1 MMVRLSRILGR
12 DLAGPGKGRPRVI
25 DTRLKST
32 VKGRQVRLMKKM
44 RTALGKK
51 TKPKKPKKS
60 LVWGK
65 VTMETP
71 IRPSWDLTPDD
82 LEEAETEP
90 EVQINL
96 SCRREYVRS
105 SKVVFCSSS
114 GRYQPLVDRET
125 LLDLLTLPSR
135 VQLRED
141 AHRHRRFYRLPPTSL
156 EDPELEDVMQDSR
169 LELEELYGGVVSK
182 EELARIDSQ
191 PNPFSFSERVS
202 QTTRLIVKVT
212 SGNMQA
218 WTLTPAVP
226 LTLMTIAR
234 DPIVL
239 IGTPEPPCRRLLHH
253 LDLPGLATVATVLE
267 RMVTQNIYDDIAQDL
282 RYWED
287 GSDEF
292 HPLLGSLLPLWRF
305 RPDQQCRRLTLADV
319 SWSPIHPDIF
329 AAAYASGTSRHWLEN
344 WACWKKTKRI
354 VVQID
359 NDELMT
365 LKVGRLLAAGRT
377 DGTVMVYDIATTSPT
392 SSCLVH
398 SHTDNGKHLLS
409 VTQVML
415 SVTQVILSVT
425 QVILSI
431 TQVMLSVTQVILSVT
446 LVMLSVTQ
454 VMLSVTQ
461 VILSVT
467 LVMLSVTQVML
478 SVTLVML
485 SVTQVI
491 LSVTQVI
498 LSVTLVML
506 SVTQVILSVTL
517 VMLSVT
523 QVILSVTLVMLSVT
537 QVILS
542 VTLVMLSVTQ
552 VILSVTLVMLSVTQL
567 QDTSL
572 VLPEK
577 VTVRLSSHKLDS
589 HMVSSYQLNTV
600 DFHDRDMEHVTHD
613 HLHDRVSRTTSLATI
628 IAFRPGDESV
638 FLLGM
643 DTGAVFQCSLIGL
656 THSLTCYPAHTSA
669 VRSVSWNTHHTSI
682 FLTCSL
688 DWTVKVWL
696 QHSLSPL
703 VTLDLGVGVAGAAW
717 SPYTSTVLVAVTEE
731 CRVHVYDLFLR
742 QCRPLCLQNLS
753 QRRRV
758 SASCLA
764 FSPFYPVV
772 SVGGDR
778 IKGLSVWSK

>member
-202 QTTRLIVKVT
+202 QTTRLIVKSVGVQT
-212 SGNMQA
+212 EPPPGTRFSDTAGFNSITCAYLEDRDEERRHHRQD
-218 WTLTPAVP
+218 TRDRPTTTTTV
-226 LTLMTIAR
+226 AR

-239 IGTPEPPCRRLLHH
+239 IGTPEPPCRRLLLH

-329 AAAYASGTSRHWLEN
+329 AAAYASGGESESAGLL
-344 WACWKKTKRI
+344 C
-354 VVQID
+354 VF
-359 NDELMT
+359 T
-365 LKVGRLLAAGRT
+365 LKNPATPHRVFRAASGFSTLHFHPQVGRLLAAGRT

-409 VTQVML
+409 VTQVRWTNTSPGEEL
-415 SVTQVILSVT
+415 CFFSVSVDGRVTQWH
-425 QVILSI
+425 
-431 TQVMLSVTQVILSVT
+431 MDRGGG
-446 LVMLSVTQ
+446 LVHTDL
-454 VMLSVTQ
+454 
-461 VILSVT
+461 
-467 LVMLSVTQVML
+467 
-478 SVTLVML
+478 
-485 SVTQVI
+485 
-491 LSVTQVI
+491 
-498 LSVTLVML
+498 
-506 SVTQVILSVTL
+506 
-517 VMLSVT
+517 
-523 QVILSVTLVMLSVT
+523 
-537 QVILS
+537 
-542 VTLVMLSVTQ
+542 
-552 VILSVTLVMLSVTQL
+552 
-567 QDTSL
+567 
-572 VLPEK
+572 
-577 VTVRLSSHKLDS
+577 LDLATHGHS
-589 HMVSSYQLNTV
+589 FTTFPALGR
-600 DFHDRDMEHVTHD
+600 RD
-613 HLHDRVSRTTSLATI
+613 LGGLATI

-778 IKGLSVWSK
+778 GHLVLLKLSPNLRKLPRNARDLDASMLREVERSKLERLIATNKG